1 MLIVIFNI
9 LANSSG
15 RKQNGEDKQCQ
26 TNNTHSQRTFN
37 GALQFLANDSFV
49 KAVSSL
55 SDQERQQDR
64 GAFFGSI

>member
-15 RKQNGEDKQCQ
+15 RKQNGEGKQCQ

-37 GALQFLANDSFV
+37 GALQFLAKRWFC
-49 KAVSSL
+49 KSSL
-55 SDQERQQDR
+55 
-64 GAFFGSI
+64 IP